1 MKLESCSIC
10 EPCGAIFFNYSR
22 RSSSTGR
29 ATGGAPDLANKRAA
43 FPSAPLGKCDCQDG
57 GEGTATRDGD
67 GRKKHAARLEERR
80 LSCASLTSSYIR
92 ESLRPTIEPYPLPRR
107 RYFATLRRLLE
118 TSRLSCGIAWI
129 KEEERGGTQGWSN
142 CLVWTICWGG
152 EYVSEVRLNLLFYF
166 IFFFHFWY
174 IAQIDN
180 GDRAI

>member
-1 MKLESCSIC
+1 MSLAGQYSSIIAAGRVARGGPPVAHRILQIRGRLFQARHS
-10 EPCGAIFFNYSR
+10 ENAIAK
-22 RSSSTGR
+22 TV
-29 ATGGAPDLANKRAA
+29 
-43 FPSAPLGKCDCQDG
+43 GK
-57 GEGTATRDGD
+57 GTATRDGD

-129 KEEERGGTQGWSN
+129 KEEEHGGTQGWSN
-142 CLVWTICWGG
+142 CLVWTICWGR

-166 IFFFHFWY
+166 IFFVSLLIYSTNW
-174 IAQIDN
+174 
-180 GDRAI
+180 

>member
-29 ATGGAPDLANKRAA
+29 ATGGARILQIRGRLFQARHSENAIAKTV
-43 FPSAPLGKCDCQDG
+43 GK

-129 KEEERGGTQGWSN
+129 KEEERGDRLYTRMIELFSMN
-142 CLVWTICWGG
+142 YLLLGG
-152 EYVSEVRLNLLFYF
+152 EEEEGNTFLK
-166 IFFFHFWY
+166 
-174 IAQIDN
+174 
-180 GDRAI
+180 